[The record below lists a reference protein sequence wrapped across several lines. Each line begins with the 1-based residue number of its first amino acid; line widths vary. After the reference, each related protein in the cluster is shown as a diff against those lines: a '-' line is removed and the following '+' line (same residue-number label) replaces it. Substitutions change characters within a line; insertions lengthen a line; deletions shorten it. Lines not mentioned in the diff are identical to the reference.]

1 MSDLGKRRRL
11 DRRSDLIVRAVGADK
26 LRKGVFQLVIA
37 TDERVIVG
45 VRNLGRI
52 LGMVAFAV
60 MGDRFRQPHK
70 FVGGVDLGQR
80 FDFGHAPVFA
90 TGLNSARVPNPA
102 ISGRPFAIAACTA
115 GSLSDAAYASLLS
128 PSSTFPIA
136 SGFALSSPLS

>member
-11 DRRSDLIVRAVGADK
+11 DRRSDLIVRAVGADQ

-70 FVGGVDLGQR
+70 FVGGV
-80 FDFGHAPVFA
+80 
-90 TGLNSARVPNPA
+90 GLRSEERRVGNEGA
-102 ISGRPFAIAACTA
+102 
-115 GSLSDAAYASLLS
+115 
-128 PSSTFPIA
+128 STFR
-136 SGFALSSPLS
+136 SRWSPDHYTTNKPPTIDPAYP